1 MLSLSI
7 NVSIIVIVIIKSHA
21 LVSHICF
28 LHDSLWVT
36 ITVSVM
42 TVLIIKW
49 RHFHVSRFKGSLG
62 DLQASSLMWS
72 IFRKK
77 LTTEIKKVLRET
89 QIVLA
94 VVKLSQ
100 KCFRPATEPLPG
112 GAGQQNLINWRRSTT
127 FTYRPSLVEIVAHN
141 FELSW

>member
-1 MLSLSI
+1 
-7 NVSIIVIVIIKSHA
+7 
-21 LVSHICF
+21 
-28 LHDSLWVT
+28 
-36 ITVSVM
+36 
-42 TVLIIKW
+42 
-49 RHFHVSRFKGSLG
+49 
-62 DLQASSLMWS
+62 MWS

-100 KCFRPATEPLPG
+100 KYFRPATELLPV
-112 GAGQQNLINWRRSTT
+112 GAGQQNLINWRWSTT